1 MQVLFCF
8 AKKLTPIMRKEES
21 YVGDGYC
28 PVWKGNCTL
37 LQQHSRTRVF
47 SFLFYISETHKPN
60 KGCVLEEYSL
70 NNQIML

>member
-8 AKKLTPIMRKEES
+8 AKKLTTIMRKEES

-28 PVWKGNCTL
+28 PVRKGNCTL

-47 SFLFYISETHKPN
+47 SFCFIFQKLINQTKD
-60 KGCVLEEYSL
+60 VL
-70 NNQIML
+70 